1 MLSAAFIFSF
11 SNNYSVGYFSCGER
25 EIINQAGGEGGK
37 KWGKSINRA
46 SKNQSSEKIHLHFI
60 ENRGMEASTFFLPL
74 THRPRTQSNSVQYR

>member
-25 EIINQAGGEGGK
+25 KIINQAGGEGGK

-46 SKNQSSEKIHLHFI
+46 SKNQSRILLYVIKIKDDIWKSIIHCILLH
-60 ENRGMEASTFFLPL
+60 A
-74 THRPRTQSNSVQYR
+74 